1 MNYYSPVGTV
11 ISEAR
16 STNLSSTAARWA
28 EQKRRITA
36 PTLERLGVASDTVYF
51 PDIGKKSEALVFHYR
66 EGWKA
71 RAVPE
76 KSFVAGKGFKLSFWN
91 EEAVLMANPETVFI
105 TEGEL
110 DCAAL
115 VEAGIPSECV
125 LSVPNGAKQREADS
139 PSELKGYGY
148 VDEALRSGLSRVK
161 RFVWCGDGDG
171 PGLSLRSD
179 MARLLGAARF
189 CFVEWPDGCKDANE
203 VLISD
208 GDLFLR
214 ELVTDGS
221 LPWPVKGLYR
231 LNELPEPPPMTRW
244 HPGFSEWESKV
255 MLAPRTLSVVTGH
268 PGNGKTLLFT
278 QIWFQIVQT
287 YRLAMFI
294 ASFETRPKPHI
305 RRQLRTLLSGA
316 LEKDMTDEEKHKA
329 DAWISD
335 HYFFAVHPEHRQTL
349 EWFLDLAEV
358 AVVRHGVRV
367 VSVDPWNRLE
377 GSRDRSE
384 RDDEYI
390 ARCLRTLYSF
400 ANDMDCHVQVTAH
413 PAKMESVRRGKPP
426 DLEDIAG
433 AKHWDNMVDQGFV
446 VHRPEVFDGTNRKT
460 EAVLYHKKARFEE
473 LGYPCKLNLQ
483 YNLMTGRYR
492 STDYDTGAM

>member
-278 QIWFQIVQT
+278 QIWFQIVQ
-287 YRLAMFI
+287 
-294 ASFETRPKPHI
+294 AS
-305 RRQLRTLLSGA
+305 
-316 LEKDMTDEEKHKA
+316 D
-329 DAWISD
+329 
-335 HYFFAVHPEHRQTL
+335 VH
-349 EWFLDLAEV
+349 
-358 AVVRHGVRV
+358 
-367 VSVDPWNRLE
+367 
-377 GSRDRSE
+377 
-384 RDDEYI
+384 
-390 ARCLRTLYSF
+390 C
-400 ANDMDCHVQVTAH
+400 
-413 PAKMESVRRGKPP
+413 
-426 DLEDIAG
+426 
-433 AKHWDNMVDQGFV
+433 FV
-446 VHRPEVFDGTNRKT
+446 
-460 EAVLYHKKARFEE
+460 
-473 LGYPCKLNLQ
+473 
-483 YNLMTGRYR
+483 
-492 STDYDTGAM
+492 